1 MLKYFRPK
9 HCGSCWWIRLW
20 PRCPIHPVK
29 RSLNFKVKSC
39 SLKLTKMYFYR
50 DHILTSCSMHRQ
62 NTTLFYSPLS
72 GRTIL
77 LTRVSL
83 LRLSLQLSLSFHF
96 LVSVSVSLSLS
107 LASRGNK
114 IDAPICVL
122 AVCITTPNRSTMSQ
136 GKHTHTQY
144 PTLHIY
150 THLDTL
156 QSTHAV
162 EIIHFPVIWN
172 AVIVPF
178 SFPLPIRRYS
188 HGQEEREM
196 SFQSG
201 YNQLPERE

>member
-107 LASRGNK
+107 RVSRKQDRCSNLCARRVYH
-114 IDAPICVL
+114 DAQSLHNV
-122 AVCITTPNRSTMSQ
+122 TRQT
-136 GKHTHTQY
+136 HTHTI
-144 PTLHIY
+144 PNT
-150 THLDTL
+150 THLHTFRHTAKHTR
-156 QSTHAV
+156 S
-162 EIIHFPVIWN
+162 WN
-172 AVIVPF
+172 Y
-178 SFPLPIRRYS
+178 SFPRHMKCSYCSFLLPSPY
-188 HGQEEREM
+188 QEVFTWTRGEGNEFSER
-196 SFQSG
+196 
-201 YNQLPERE
+201 L